1 MEQIQRLHK
10 IPAGETPIIMI
21 KTTVF
26 DIAAPK
32 LIQVGFRVVPIRI
45 PFPAQRWQQR
55 FRIEFAKALK
65 KAGLR

>member
-1 MEQIQRLHK
+1 VGREKVVECR
-10 IPAGETPIIMI
+10 EPIIMI

-32 LIQVGFRVVPIRI
+32 LIQAGFRVVPIQI